1 GICSKTSSTSIQT
14 KPSAPERVEA
24 TDVKSRSVTLC
35 WERPVSMEGVSHEIH
50 ITYGYEGEE
59 PRSQI
64 CAPNTTTAV
73 LTDLRPGMEY
83 TFNLTAVLPNGICS
97 KTSSTCIQTRTS
109 LDELVCDLGLEH
121 HLKNKLTLSK
131 VLEID
136 GETLTDE
143 SIQSLK
149 SLPWCFLRRLMM
161 VNVTARSVR
170 CASKQDMTSQ
180 NLDSLMDT
188 LCNPQASSN
197 RVNPLDLITAV
208 FLCSDGFLQQ
218 EMVLKMSMCQFSVP
232 LLLPKCDTQQCTLM
246 LWAMRDIVKKYK
258 PHSLTDPS
266 GFVEENI
273 VLSELPMISFVRLG
287 DSSLSKSHILNQ
299 VLSNPQQHHNTFVH
313 KNMECGDT
321 PRRISNGLVEI
332 SWYLPSG
339 NRNIDIFSEPLAIAN
354 LRGDLRDFETQ
365 YTFLCH
371 NSAAVFVFCDD
382 FGSEYKILDSQY

>member
-1 GICSKTSSTSIQT
+1 
-14 KPSAPERVEA
+14 
-24 TDVKSRSVTLC
+24 
-35 WERPVSMEGVSHEIH
+35 MEGVSHETH
-50 ITYGYEGEE
+50 ITYSCEGEE

-64 CAPNTTTAV
+64 CALNITTAV
-73 LTDLRPGMEY
+73 LSDLRPGMKY
-83 TFNLTAVLPNGICS
+83 TFNITAVLPNGSCR
-97 KTSSTCIQTRTS
+97 KTSSTSIQTRTS
-109 LDELVCDLGLEH
+109 LDELVCDFGLEH

-149 SLPWCFLRRLMM
+149 SLPWCFLRKLMM

-232 LLLPKCDTQQCTLM
+232 LLLPKCYTQQCTLM
-246 LWAMRDIVKKYK
+246 LWAMRDVVKKYK
-258 PHSLTDPS
+258 PHSLTDQRGS
-266 GFVEENI
+266 VEESI
-273 VLSELPMISFVRLG
+273 VLSKLPMISFVRLG
-287 DSSLSKSHILNQ
+287 NSSMSKSHIVNQ
-299 VLSNPQQHHNTFVH
+299 LLSSPQEHHETFVH
-313 KNMECGDT
+313 RNMECGNT

-332 SWYLPSG
+332 S
-339 NRNIDIFSEPLAIAN
+339 
-354 LRGDLRDFETQ
+354 
-365 YTFLCH
+365 
-371 NSAAVFVFCDD
+371 
-382 FGSEYKILDSQY
+382 